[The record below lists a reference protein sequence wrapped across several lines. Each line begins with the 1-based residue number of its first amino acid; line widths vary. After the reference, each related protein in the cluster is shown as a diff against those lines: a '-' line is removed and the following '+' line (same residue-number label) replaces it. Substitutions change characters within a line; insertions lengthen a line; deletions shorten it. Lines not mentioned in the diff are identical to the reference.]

1 MNLVDKKSLELEK
14 LPTGIDGLDQI
25 CQGGLPKGRSTLI
38 SGTAGSGKTVL
49 AAQFLKAGLE
59 NWGEKGVLVSFE
71 ERPQDMIR
79 NVTAFGW
86 NFQENVE
93 AGDIAIIDAT
103 PVAGEVIVEAGRY
116 DLAALMARIE
126 YVVGKSGATRVAIDA
141 ISALFPQFSD
151 HQVVRQELQRVV
163 TGLREL
169 GVTTIITM
177 EREAE
182 DGQVARF
189 GVEEFVTDNV
199 LLLRHRLES
208 EKRRRTVEV
217 LKFRGTAHHKG
228 EFPFTIDEQEG
239 ITIIPLS
246 AMELTQR
253 SSEMRISSGVRELDV
268 MYGGGM
274 FRDSIVL
281 VSGATGT
288 GKTLMVTEFMK
299 AAFEKGERCL
309 LFAFEESRDQLI
321 RNARSWGVDFEDAEQ
336 KGALRLVCSY
346 PESKGLEDHLIHI
359 KREIDS
365 FKPTRMAVDSLSA
378 LERVSTLKS
387 FREFVIGI
395 TSFVKMQEMAGMFTN
410 TTAMLM
416 GGESVTE
423 THISTITDSI
433 ILLRYVELHGE
444 MHRGIT
450 VLKMRGSWHD
460 KYIREYMVTE
470 EGMQIKDAFQG
481 VSGILAGNPVY
492 SYRDES
498 SQLKQMFDD
507 GEAG

>member
-1 MNLVDKKSLELEK
+1 MTDVKKHVEIEK
-14 LPTGIDGLDQI
+14 LASGIDGLDQI

-49 AAQFLKAGLE
+49 AAQFLIKGLE

-71 ERPQDMIR
+71 ERPQDMIH
-79 NVTAFGW
+79 NVSAFGW
-86 NFQENVE
+86 NFQETVDK
-93 AGDIAIIDAT
+93 GDISIIDAT
-103 PVAGEVIVEAGRY
+103 PVAGEVTVEAGRY

-126 YVVGKSGATRVAIDA
+126 YVITQTGAKRVAIDA

-151 HQVVRQELQRVV
+151 HQMVRQELQRVV
-163 TGLREL
+163 NGLREL
-169 GVTTIITM
+169 DVTTIITM

-182 DGQVARF
+182 DGQIARF

-199 LLLRHRLES
+199 LLLRNRLEA
-208 EKRRRTVEV
+208 EKRRRTIEV

-239 ITIIPLS
+239 VTIMPLS
-246 AMELTQR
+246 AMELTQK
-253 SSEMRISSGVRELDV
+253 SSETRISSGVRELDI
-268 MYGGGM
+268 MCGGGM

-281 VSGATGT
+281 ISGATGT

-299 AAFEKGERCL
+299 SAVEKKERSL
-309 LFAFEESRDQLI
+309 LFAFEESRYQLI
-321 RNARSWGVDFEDAEQ
+321 RNARSWGIDYEEAERQ
-336 KGALRLVCSY
+336 GYLRIICSY
-346 PESKGLEDHLIHI
+346 PESKGLEDHLIYI
-359 KREIDS
+359 QREIDK
-365 FKPTRMAVDSLSA
+365 FKPTRIAVDSLSA

-395 TSFVKMQEMAGMFTN
+395 TSFVKQREMAGMFTN

-444 MHRGIT
+444 MHRGVT

-460 KYIREYMVTE
+460 KYIREYVVGE
-470 EGMQIKDAFQG
+470 HGMEIKDAFQG
-481 VSGILAGNPVY
+481 VAGILAGNPVY
-492 SYRDES
+492 TYRDER
-498 SQLKQMFDD
+498 SQLKQMFDEPD
-507 GEAG
+507 A